1 MCPGQRH
8 HKQMICPD
16 AVFAM
21 DIESASDDLRIL
33 QFTGISIDEGEFRFR
48 GSFHALCEFSEFLHR
63 IALIDIIKSF
73 GWLFVADAQA
83 VIDRSV
89 SSWVLMKKPS
99 ALAITQDELAYRL
112 AFHMFLIK
120 IRTWATV
127 GNDPAVRCKTNCG
140 MSGYGMVCYG
150 MVCYG
155 MVWYG
160 MHLSTHQ

>member
-89 SSWVLMKKPS
+89 SSWGAHEETVCVGHHTGMNLRT
-99 ALAITQDELAYRL
+99 ALLFT
-112 AFHMFLIK
+112 
-120 IRTWATV
+120 
-127 GNDPAVRCKTNCG
+127 C
-140 MSGYGMVCYG
+140 S
-150 MVCYG
+150 
-155 MVWYG
+155 
-160 MHLSTHQ
+160 